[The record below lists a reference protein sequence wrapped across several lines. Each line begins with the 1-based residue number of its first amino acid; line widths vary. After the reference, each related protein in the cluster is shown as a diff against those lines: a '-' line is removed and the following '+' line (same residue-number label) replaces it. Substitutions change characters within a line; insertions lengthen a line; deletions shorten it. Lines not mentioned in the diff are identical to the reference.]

1 MFIFTPIYGDD
12 AVEMVSV
19 RFSCV
24 SFGFTLSLSLSG
36 LFFFSGSR
44 PCGVDVDIGVSR
56 CQRVIQKSKKKK
68 KRSCS
73 LRAYGTRSLLLLL
86 IDEVLTHSWRLTTK
100 NGRPMVC
107 ITSSL
112 QRWVSTL

>member
-68 KRSCS
+68 KTK
-73 LRAYGTRSLLLLL
+73 LFVAGLWYPF
-86 IDEVLTHSWRLTTK
+86 VVVTTD
-100 NGRPMVC
+100 
-107 ITSSL
+107 
-112 QRWVSTL
+112 